1 MKRVVFVSF
10 ALLAVAVGSAEAQSE
25 HWRVERFTQ
34 SMDQKASATGDFVYT
49 GVKVSSRNPD
59 APEIRFGCS
68 ERYGLT
74 ATLTFLP
81 LSQADPTKNSRVKLR
96 QKTSN
101 LTVEGRDTERV
112 PWTVVKETRTVQTR
126 SSKHAAMIYN
136 AVVQQL
142 SFTIKEPYKKDITI
156 VPPPVDQSFVMFVE
170 NCPVTSGS

>member
-1 MKRVVFVSF
+1 MKRAVFVSC
-10 ALLAVAVGSAEAQSE
+10 AVLVAGIGSAHAQSS

-34 SMDQKASATGDFVYT
+34 SMDQKASATGDFVYS
-49 GVKVSSRNPD
+49 GVKVSSRDRD

-68 ERYGLT
+68 DRYGLT

-81 LSQADPTKNSRVKLR
+81 LSQADPNKSSRVKLR
-96 QKTSN
+96 QKTTN
-101 LTVEGRDTERV
+101 LTIEGREAERV

-142 SFTIKEPYKKDITI
+142 PFTIKEPYKKDITI
-156 VPPPVDQSFVMFVE
+156 VPPPVDQSFVLFVE